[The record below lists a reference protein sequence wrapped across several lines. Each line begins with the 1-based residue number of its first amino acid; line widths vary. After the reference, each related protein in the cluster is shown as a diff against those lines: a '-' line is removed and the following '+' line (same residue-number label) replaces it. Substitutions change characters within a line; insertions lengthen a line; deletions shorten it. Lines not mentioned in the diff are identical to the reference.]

1 MGDFDEEG
9 YEKENSEIEESEE
22 SKDVEEEEH

>member
-9 YEKENSEIEESEE
+9 YEKENPEIEESEE
-22 SKDVEEEEH
+22 SKDLEEEEH